1 MTFVQITPRGV
12 SFMSPCSLNLSDS
25 TAWPAFPRLCQADW
39 IWVSL
44 HLAIQCMPP
53 SPFTHTPTSHLGK
66 DRGMANNKPQHSLTM
81 QKVLEHLVQGQKS
94 PLHNSI
100 ALKTPHAT
108 QYSDSKT
115 GLIKISP
122 GLYKKK
128 NTESQSPWGNL
139 EFVLRTRWFSHQ
151 VSLLNMDIIGTTH
164 IKDYSQYCTE
174 LN

>member
-1 MTFVQITPRGV
+1 
-12 SFMSPCSLNLSDS
+12 
-25 TAWPAFPRLCQADW
+25 
-39 IWVSL
+39 
-44 HLAIQCMPP
+44 
-53 SPFTHTPTSHLGK
+53 
-66 DRGMANNKPQHSLTM
+66 MANNKPQHSLTM

-115 GLIKISP
+115 GLIKISQ

-128 NTESQSPWGNL
+128 KKYRIPGPAQSPWGNL

-151 VSLLNMDIIGTTH
+151 VSLLNMDITGTTH